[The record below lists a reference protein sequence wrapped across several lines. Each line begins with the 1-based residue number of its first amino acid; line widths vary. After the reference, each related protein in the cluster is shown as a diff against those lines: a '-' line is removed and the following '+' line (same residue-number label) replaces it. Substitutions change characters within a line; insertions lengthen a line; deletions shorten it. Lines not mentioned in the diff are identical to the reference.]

1 MLRGILFMGKHNNFT
16 NEALLKRFDSA
27 FELVNYSI
35 HLARDM
41 MLSGKLPPS
50 HKSSQTL
57 AKYIMD
63 YILEGDDLPKDHF
76 GEGAQEVQV
85 HIDEYVNS
93 SR

>member
-1 MLRGILFMGKHNNFT
+1 MGKHNHFT
-16 NEALLKRFDSA
+16 NEALLKRFNSA

-57 AKYIMD
+57 AKYILG
-63 YILEGDDLPKDHF
+63 YILEGEDLSKDHF
-76 GEGAQEVQV
+76 GEGAQEVQF

-93 SR
+93 PK